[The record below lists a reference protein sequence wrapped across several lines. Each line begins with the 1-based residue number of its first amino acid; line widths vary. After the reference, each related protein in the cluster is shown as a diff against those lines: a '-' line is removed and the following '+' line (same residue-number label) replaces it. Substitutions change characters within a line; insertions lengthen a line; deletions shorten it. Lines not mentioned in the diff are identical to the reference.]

1 MNIPAALRD
10 ALGGRV
16 DPLAA
21 ALEAAGHLPPAR
33 GLNLNDRT
41 LLTSDANGNLIELSQ
56 PAQAFVNGYTPP
68 PAPAAPDFGT
78 DLATPDQL
86 RAQVAGIVSNLT
98 TFIDAPSP
106 TNAQVVAAV
115 KLNARINRYLLRR
128 AV

>member
-1 MNIPAALRD
+1 MNISAALRD

-16 DPLAA
+16 SPLST
-21 ALEAAGHLPPAR
+21 ALEAAGHLESGR

-41 LLTSDANGNLIELSQ
+41 LLTSDANGNRVELS
-56 PAQAFVNGYTPP
+56 PAAQAFVNGYTPP
-68 PAPAAPDFGT
+68 APPAAPDFGA
-78 DLATPDQL
+78 DLATPDQV
-86 RAQVAGIVSNLT
+86 RDQAADIVAKLT
-98 TFIDAPSP
+98 AFIDAPSP